1 MLIWLF
7 KCILTKLIWI
17 ANRAFIQLFS
27 LFKDSIC
34 YSWLILL
41 TFSPLFPVDILIWF
55 GFVVAAELLF
65 WDGVFRNWHANPKE
79 IISNPHEII
88 SWVWYLGWPASG
100 ALQSHVLSSIL
111 PPTSAASSFHPGSIL
126 KKVLTAEFQTG
137 KYRINIVC
145 LRIFNVSTLIMK
157 WLIISCFW
165 FHDIH

>member
-1 MLIWLF
+1 MWLTSEIHLLRTFTMESKLEMLIWLF

-111 PPTSAASSFHPGSIL
+111 PPTSAASSFHPGSI
-126 KKVLTAEFQTG
+126 KKSPKSWIPNRKTQ
-137 KYRINIVC
+137 N
-145 LRIFNVSTLIMK
+145 
-157 WLIISCFW
+157 
-165 FHDIH
+165 